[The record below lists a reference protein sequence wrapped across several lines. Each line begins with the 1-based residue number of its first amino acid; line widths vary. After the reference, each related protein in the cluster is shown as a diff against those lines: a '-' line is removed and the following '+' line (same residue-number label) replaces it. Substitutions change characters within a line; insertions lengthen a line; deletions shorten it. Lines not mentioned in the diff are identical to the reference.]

1 MRAVRSLR
9 SIRVRSYVLP
19 VLLGALVLR
28 FLIPAGFMPASGEG
42 MTLTVAMCSAAE
54 DQKETLK
61 IPGVSA
67 KPRCDHCTAPS
78 LASPLAPI
86 NYRNFTAFTQLPLL
100 PADESQIPEVPLA
113 RAQIPRAPPLT

>member
-19 VLLGALVLR
+19 ILLGALALR
-28 FLIPAGFMPASGEG
+28 FLIPAGFMPASGGG
-42 MTLTVAMCSAAE
+42 MTLTVAMCSTE
-54 DQKETLK
+54 QGKNETLK
-61 IPGVSA
+61 IPGESA
-67 KPRCDHCTAPS
+67 KPHCDHCTAPS

-86 NYRNFTAFTQLPLL
+86 NYRNFTANTQLPLL

-113 RAQIPRAPPLT
+113 RAQIPRAPPLI

>member
-9 SIRVRSYVLP
+9 SIRIRSYVLP
-19 VLLGALVLR
+19 ILLGALTLR
-28 FLIPAGFMPASGEG
+28 FLIPAGFMPASGG
-42 MTLTVAMCSAAE
+42 MTLTVAMCSAAGE
-54 DQKETLK
+54 QQETLK
-61 IPGVSA
+61 IPGDSA
-67 KPRCDHCTAPS
+67 KPHCDHCTAPS